1 MTCKLYESGHKATHQ
16 KYEMEWGQKTF
27 QKGTLSQTLY
37 PCFSWR
43 GFGIEG
49 GGLSSRPKNQ
59 VSHSTSAQLQ
69 TLFEKLLSKLGHI
82 VEQTFLALNLK
93 GYNLKCFTYFIR

>member
-1 MTCKLYESGHKATHQ
+1 MTRKRYEAGHKATHQ

-49 GGLSSRPKNQ
+49 GLSSRPKNQ
-59 VSHSTSAQLQ
+59 VSHSTLAQLQ
-69 TLFEKLLSKLGHI
+69 TLFENHLSKLGRI
-82 VEQTFLALNLK
+82 VEQTFLVLN
-93 GYNLKCFTYFIR
+93 

>member
-49 GGLSSRPKNQ
+49 GLSSRPKNQ
-59 VSHSTSAQLQ
+59 VSHSTLAQLQ
-69 TLFEKLLSKLGHI
+69 TLFENLLSKLGRI
-82 VEQTFLALNLK
+82 VEQTFLVLNLK
-93 GYNLKCFTYFIR
+93 GYNLTCFTHFIR